1 MILRFCHLLYTRS
14 QDHRTALHESARQ
27 GDVETSRW
35 LLAAGADLLAMDL
48 NNDTPDALVPIGSL
62 CKNLFDQHRATVTI
76 LENIGALDISYV
88 AVAHCAALSGFKG
101 YEPACEGKEP
111 AVYLHSYQVGPFFF
125 WVPEEVRTELF
136 FWAEDARLL
145 LLAATSKPFV
155 DLPDDCAG
163 DILEYLNFQTN
174 RYNLHSNKCDKYR
187 KRRDMLWFVE
197 HCSSPQAHAW
207 ARMIFAASKAV
218 RVRDKRGK

>member
-76 LENIGALDISYV
+76 LENIGALDV
-88 AVAHCAALSGFKG
+88 VVHL
-101 YEPACEGKEP
+101 
-111 AVYLHSYQVGPFFF
+111 
-125 WVPEEVRTELF
+125 
-136 FWAEDARLL
+136 
-145 LLAATSKPFV
+145 
-155 DLPDDCAG
+155 
-163 DILEYLNFQTN
+163 
-174 RYNLHSNKCDKYR
+174 CDHNYSFGR
-187 KRRDMLWFVE
+187 IGGLR
-197 HCSSPQAHAW
+197 HAPP
-207 ARMIFAASKAV
+207 
-218 RVRDKRGK
+218 